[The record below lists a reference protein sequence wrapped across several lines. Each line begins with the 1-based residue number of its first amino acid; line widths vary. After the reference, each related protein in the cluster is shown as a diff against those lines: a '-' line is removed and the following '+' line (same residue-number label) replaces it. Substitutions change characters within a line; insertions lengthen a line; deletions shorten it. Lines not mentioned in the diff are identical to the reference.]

1 MFVEAWGEDV
11 RGKEWRWG
19 IMANGQKV
27 SLWSD
32 KNILKLEYEDCGTAL

>member
-19 IMANGQKV
+19 VMANGQKV

-32 KNILKLEYEDCGTAL
+32 KNILKLEYEDCGTAS